1 MVEVE
6 HTMTSGPGILL
17 EKARK
22 KKRQSVEAVAAKL
35 HLSPSVV
42 EQLENNEFEDEI
54 PDAFAR
60 GYLRNYAKLLG
71 IDVEEVIASY
81 TQLIG
86 QSKVKNYYS
95 PTTTIGNPSKA
106 GIASSQIITAV
117 VIVILLVA
125 GIIWYF
131 AQPTDEVEATSLS
144 QSQPQQP
151 EAQPIAD
158 QTAELTQT
166 GNATDTQ
173 IQAESQP
180 PVEQSAQS
188 SAVQPVQE
196 QTIAPQIPTGFVESS
211 EATLAFEFAE
221 DCWVQV
227 TDSNGEV
234 LAVGLKTAGR
244 QFQVSG
250 VAPISVVLGKP
261 KAVNIAYNNST
272 VDLACFPAGSTARFM
287 LDSPQVCET

>member
-1 MVEVE
+1 MAEVE

-71 IDVEEVIASY
+71 IDEEEVIASY

-95 PTTTIGNPSKA
+95 PTTTVGNPSKT

-125 GIIWYF
+125 AIIWYF
-131 AQPTDEVEATSLS
+131 ARPTGDVEATSLS
-144 QSQPQQP
+144 QPQQP
-151 EAQPIAD
+151 EVQPIAE
-158 QTAELTQT
+158 QATELTQT
-166 GNATDTQ
+166 DSATDTQ

-180 PVEQSAQS
+180 PVEQSAQLT
-188 SAVQPVQE
+188 AAQPVQE
-196 QTIAPQIPTGFVESS
+196 PTIEPQIPTGFVESS

-244 QFQVSG
+244 QFEVSG

-261 KAVNIAYNNST
+261 NAVNIAYNNSA

>member
-1 MVEVE
+1 MAEVE

-71 IDVEEVIASY
+71 IDEEEVIASY

-95 PTTTIGNPSKA
+95 PTTTVGNPSKA

-125 GIIWYF
+125 AIIWYF
-131 AQPTDEVEATSLS
+131 ARPTGDVEATSL
-144 QSQPQQP
+144 SQPQQP
-151 EAQPIAD
+151 EAQPIAE
-158 QTAELTQT
+158 QAAELTQT
-166 GNATDTQ
+166 DSATDTQ

-180 PVEQSAQS
+180 PVEKSAQS
-188 SAVQPVQE
+188 STAQPLQE
-196 QTIAPQIPTGFVESS
+196 QAIEPQIPTGFVESS

-244 QFQVSG
+244 QFEVSG

-261 KAVNIAYNNST
+261 NAVNIAYNNSA